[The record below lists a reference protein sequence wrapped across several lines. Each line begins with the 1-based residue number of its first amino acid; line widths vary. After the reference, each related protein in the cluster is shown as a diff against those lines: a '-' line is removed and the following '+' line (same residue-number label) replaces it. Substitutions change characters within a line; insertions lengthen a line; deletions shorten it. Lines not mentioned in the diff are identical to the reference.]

1 MNEEWNFPIINIEE
15 ELQKALD
22 EQGICIAIVRCN
34 GIGDSFVIDT
44 TKHDERI
51 LKAVDDS
58 GWHCEIHDFEAL
70 KEMVR
75 AELKRGDAR

>member
-1 MNEEWNFPIINIEE
+1 MNEEWNFPIINIEK

-22 EQGICIAIVRCN
+22 EQGIYIVIVRSS
-34 GIGDSFVIDT
+34 IGDSFVIDT

-51 LKAVDDS
+51 LKAVYES

-70 KEMVR
+70 KEMVQ
-75 AELKRGDAR
+75 AELMKGGAE